1 MPLGQN
7 WIKDLTDR
15 KTIQCEKSTSK
26 EKENLI
32 KIPKK
37 NLLRQKDFRNCLR
50 LRSPFEIDFSLLS

>member
-1 MPLGQN
+1 MTFSVLSVKEKVSKIKKNKVGEN
-7 WIKDLTDR
+7 WIKDLTNR

-37 NLLRQKDFRNCLR
+37 NLLT
-50 LRSPFEIDFSLLS
+50 E

>member
-1 MPLGQN
+1 MWLDKIGL
-7 WIKDLTDR
+7 KDLTDR

-37 NLLRQKDFRNCLR
+37 NLLTERFL
-50 LRSPFEIDFSLLS
+50 EIACV